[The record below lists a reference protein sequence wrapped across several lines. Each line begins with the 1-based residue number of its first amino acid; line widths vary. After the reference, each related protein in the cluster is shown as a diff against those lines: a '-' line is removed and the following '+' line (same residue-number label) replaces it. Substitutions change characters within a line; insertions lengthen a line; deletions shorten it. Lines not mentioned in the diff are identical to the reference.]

1 MPRVPTY
8 DNFQQMPAQFR
19 PVEMQAAMPRVDPG
33 AQAANFGQAAQRAGA
48 VAMDM
53 ELEALKQ
60 ANQLRV
66 DDALNKALEA
76 EMRLAYD
83 KDAGYTSQRGLSA
96 LERESGKP
104 LADEYDEEFGKAV
117 ESIGAGLGNDYQ
129 RQVFGQAIAKRRAAF
144 RAGAMKHEA
153 DEFRTYTL
161 SVREGTI
168 ATRMQQIGLNYA
180 NPEVIDE
187 AITSIRA
194 ATYDA
199 AKLQGKSAE
208 WADAQARKMA
218 SNAHKTAIAAAL
230 QNNDVAYADRYLKRY
245 GKDMEADDLLQT
257 TGLITKEMDLRVG
270 TSAATEAMGRWA
282 PKIVPGDMDRLT
294 NIVLAMESGGRRY
307 VDRGYGKR
315 NDGTEKGS
323 GYFGELKMKDGSG
336 NIATEMSIGV
346 NIDGKEVE
354 IPMLVPTLSESEK
367 DHLLSGKKP
376 TDAIVDKAVAHAM
389 KRMGEGK
396 SPFANSGKLLESP
409 KGAKGEMQVLDG
421 TNRDPG
427 YGVKPAADDSPEER
441 ARVGRDYLAAMVR
454 EYDGDVSK
462 ALAAYNWGP
471 GNLDEAVKEH
481 GPNWLQAAPQE
492 TRSYVERGVREFGAG
507 AGRGKRPS
515 LAEIK
520 ADLRGDPMLAGN
532 PARLKAAEEAA
543 EKQYRDI
550 EAAEKQATDEALD
563 TAYRGLYANGGNMNA
578 LPVSVRAMIP
588 GDKLSAVMGFADTVR
603 KSGGAVHNPEA
614 WAQILSMPRESLAAM
629 SPIEFFREF
638 RPHLDD
644 AHLEKGYALL
654 NDARGEVGTDAK
666 HLEVITT
673 ANRVKKAAIDAG
685 LLPATG
691 KANDNEVKAFAQF
704 ERLVDDRVRQ
714 FEATDLQGKR
724 KANSAELQQ
733 IIDGTLM
740 DKVFVS
746 RTGWID
752 REVIA
757 GLAAPEDLTRAY
769 VNVGGQEVRVA
780 QIPANQRAVI
790 ASKLQSRGLPV
801 TEQRI
806 AELWVAAGRPQ

>member
-8 DNFQQMPAQFR
+8 GDFQQMPAQFQ
-19 PVEMQAAMPRVDPG
+19 PVQIQPATPRVDPG
-33 AQAANFGQAAQRAGA
+33 AQAASFGQATERAGA

-60 ANQLRV
+60 ANHLRV

-83 KDAGYTSQRGLSA
+83 KDVGYTSRRGESA
-96 LERESGKP
+96 LPSKDGK
-104 LADEYDEEFGKAV
+104 LLSDEYDEAFGKVA
-117 ESIGAGLGNDYQ
+117 EEIGAGLGNDYQ
-129 RQVFGQAIAKRRAAF
+129 RQAFGQAMAKRRADF
-144 RAGAMKHEA
+144 RASTMKHEA

-168 ATRMQQIGLNYA
+168 ATRMQQIGLNYN

-208 WADAQARKMA
+208 WADAQARKMV
-218 SNAHKTAIAAAL
+218 SNAHKGALMAAL

-257 TGLITKEMDLRVG
+257 TGLITKEMDLHVG

-307 VDRGYGKR
+307 
-315 NDGTEKGS
+315 
-323 GYFGELKMKDGSG
+323 
-336 NIATEMSIGV
+336 
-346 NIDGKEVE
+346 
-354 IPMLVPTLSESEK
+354 
-367 DHLLSGKKP
+367 
-376 TDAIVDKAVAHAM
+376 DA
-389 KRMGEGK
+389 
-396 SPFANSGKLLESP
+396 SGKLIEGP
-409 KGAKGEMQVLDG
+409 ATKYGTAKGEMQVLDG

-471 GNLDEAVKEH
+471 GNLDRAVKEH
-481 GPNWLQAAPQE
+481 GPNWLQAAPEE

-520 ADLRGDPMLAGN
+520 ADLRGDPLLAGN

-614 WAQILSMPRESLAAM
+614 WAQVLSMPRESLAAM

-654 NDARGEVGTDAK
+654 NDARGEVGADAK

>member
-8 DNFQQMPAQFR
+8 DNFQQMPAQFQ
-19 PVEMQAAMPRVDPG
+19 PVQIQPAMPHVDPG
-33 AQAANFGQAAQRAGA
+33 AQAASFGQAALRAGA
-48 VAMDM
+48 AAMDM
-53 ELEALKQ
+53 EFEALKQ

-104 LADEYDEEFGKAV
+104 LADEYDEEFGKAI

-230 QNNDVAYADRYLKRY
+230 EKNDVAYADRYLKRY

-270 TSAATEAMGRWA
+270 TSAATEVMGRWA

-294 NIVLAMESGGRRY
+294 NIVMGIESAGRRY
-307 VDRGYGKR
+307 
-315 NDGTEKGS
+315 
-323 GYFGELKMKDGSG
+323 
-336 NIATEMSIGV
+336 
-346 NIDGKEVE
+346 
-354 IPMLVPTLSESEK
+354 
-367 DHLLSGKKP
+367 
-376 TDAIVDKAVAHAM
+376 DA
-389 KRMGEGK
+389 
-396 SPFANSGKLLESP
+396 SGKLLEGP
-409 KGAKGEMQVLDG
+409 ATKYGTAKGEMQVLDG

-427 YGVKPAADDSPEER
+427 YGVKPAADDGPEER

-471 GNLDEAVKEH
+471 GNLDKAVKEH
-481 GPNWLQAAPQE
+481 GPNWLQAAPEE

-520 ADLRGDPMLAGN
+520 ADLRGDPLLAGN
-532 PARLKAAEEAA
+532 PARMKAAEEAA

-644 AHLEKGYALL
+644 THLEKGYALL

>member
-8 DNFQQMPAQFR
+8 DNFQQMPAQFQ
-19 PVEMQAAMPRVDPG
+19 PVQIQPATPRVDPG
-33 AQAANFGQAAQRAGA
+33 AQAASFGQATERAGA

-168 ATRMQQIGLNYA
+168 STRMQQIGLNYA

-230 QNNDVAYADRYLKRY
+230 EKNDVAYADRYLKRY

-270 TSAATEAMGRWA
+270 TSAATDAMGRWA

-294 NIVLAMESGGRRY
+294 NIVMGIESAGRRY
-307 VDRGYGKR
+307 
-315 NDGTEKGS
+315 
-323 GYFGELKMKDGSG
+323 
-336 NIATEMSIGV
+336 
-346 NIDGKEVE
+346 
-354 IPMLVPTLSESEK
+354 
-367 DHLLSGKKP
+367 
-376 TDAIVDKAVAHAM
+376 DA
-389 KRMGEGK
+389 
-396 SPFANSGKLLESP
+396 SGKLIEGP
-409 KGAKGEMQVLDG
+409 ATKYGTAKGEMQVLDG

-471 GNLDEAVKEH
+471 GNLDKAVKEH
-481 GPNWLQAAPQE
+481 GPNWLQAAPEE

-563 TAYRGLYANGGNMNA
+563 TAYRGLYANGGNMGA

-614 WAQILSMPRESLAAM
+614 WAQVLSMPRESLAAM

-746 RTGWID
+746 RTGWFD

>member
-8 DNFQQMPAQFR
+8 DNFQQMPAQFQ
-19 PVEMQAAMPRVDPG
+19 PVQIQPATPRVDPG
-33 AQAANFGQAAQRAGA
+33 AQAASFGQATERAGA
-48 VAMDM
+48 AAMDM

-161 SVREGTI
+161 SVREGTV

-218 SNAHKTAIAAAL
+218 SSAHKTAIAAAL
-230 QNNDVAYADRYLKRY
+230 EKNDVAYADRYLKRY

-294 NIVLAMESGGRRY
+294 NIVMGIESAGRRY
-307 VDRGYGKR
+307 
-315 NDGTEKGS
+315 
-323 GYFGELKMKDGSG
+323 
-336 NIATEMSIGV
+336 
-346 NIDGKEVE
+346 
-354 IPMLVPTLSESEK
+354 
-367 DHLLSGKKP
+367 
-376 TDAIVDKAVAHAM
+376 DA
-389 KRMGEGK
+389 
-396 SPFANSGKLLESP
+396 SGKLIEGP
-409 KGAKGEMQVLDG
+409 ATKYGTAKGEMQVLDG

-471 GNLDEAVKEH
+471 GNLDKAVKEH
-481 GPNWLQAAPQE
+481 GPNWLQAAPEE

-563 TAYRGLYANGGNMNA
+563 TAYRGLYANGGNMGA

-614 WAQILSMPRESLAAM
+614 WAQVLSMPRESLAAM

-780 QIPANQRAVI
+780 QIPANQRAAI

>member
-1 MPRVPTY
+1 MARVPTY

-33 AQAANFGQAAQRAGA
+33 AQAASFGQAVQRAGA
-48 VAMDM
+48 AAMDM

-83 KDAGYTSQRGLSA
+83 KDAGYTNQRGISA
-96 LERESGKP
+96 LERASGKP
-104 LADEYDEEFGKAV
+104 LADEYDEEFGKAI

-129 RQVFGQAIAKRRAAF
+129 RQAFGQAIAKRRAAF

-161 SVREGTI
+161 SVREGTV
-168 ATRMQQIGLNYA
+168 ATRMQQIGLNYN

-230 QNNDVAYADRYLKRY
+230 EKNDVAYADRYLKRY

-294 NIVLAMESGGRRY
+294 NIVMGIESAGRRY
-307 VDRGYGKR
+307 
-315 NDGTEKGS
+315 
-323 GYFGELKMKDGSG
+323 
-336 NIATEMSIGV
+336 
-346 NIDGKEVE
+346 
-354 IPMLVPTLSESEK
+354 
-367 DHLLSGKKP
+367 
-376 TDAIVDKAVAHAM
+376 DA
-389 KRMGEGK
+389 
-396 SPFANSGKLLESP
+396 SGKLLEGP
-409 KGAKGEMQVLDG
+409 ATKYGTAKGEMQVLDG

-471 GNLDEAVKEH
+471 GNLDRAVKEH
-481 GPNWLQAAPQE
+481 GPNWLQAAPEE

-520 ADLRGDPMLAGN
+520 ADLRGDPLLAGN

-563 TAYRGLYANGGNMNA
+563 TAYRGLYANGGNMGA

-614 WAQILSMPRESLAAM
+614 WAQVLSMPRESLAAM

-644 AHLEKGYALL
+644 AHLEKGYTLL

-790 ASKLQSRGLPV
+790 ASKLQGRGLPV

>member
-8 DNFQQMPAQFR
+8 DNFQQMPAQFQ
-19 PVEMQAAMPRVDPG
+19 PVQIQPATPRVDPG
-33 AQAANFGQAAQRAGA
+33 AQAASFGQATERAGA

-83 KDAGYTSQRGLSA
+83 KDAGYTNQRGISA
-96 LERESGKP
+96 LERASGKP

-168 ATRMQQIGLNYA
+168 ATRMQQIGLNYN

-199 AKLQGKSAE
+199 AQLQGKSAE
-208 WADAQARKMA
+208 WSDAQARKMV

-270 TSAATEAMGRWA
+270 TSAATEVMGRWA

-294 NIVLAMESGGRRY
+294 NIVMGIESAGRRY
-307 VDRGYGKR
+307 
-315 NDGTEKGS
+315 
-323 GYFGELKMKDGSG
+323 
-336 NIATEMSIGV
+336 
-346 NIDGKEVE
+346 
-354 IPMLVPTLSESEK
+354 
-367 DHLLSGKKP
+367 
-376 TDAIVDKAVAHAM
+376 DA
-389 KRMGEGK
+389 
-396 SPFANSGKLLESP
+396 SGKLIEGP
-409 KGAKGEMQVLDG
+409 ATKYGTAKGEMQVLDG

-471 GNLDEAVKEH
+471 GNLDKAVKEH
-481 GPNWLQAAPQE
+481 GPNWLQAAPEE

-520 ADLRGDPMLAGN
+520 ADLRGDPLLAGN
-532 PARLKAAEEAA
+532 PARLKAAEETA

-588 GDKLSAVMGFADTVR
+588 GDKLGAVMGFADTVR

-746 RTGWID
+746 RTGWFD

-757 GLAAPEDLTRAY
+757 GLAAPEGLTRAY

-780 QIPANQRAVI
+780 QIPASQRAVI

>member
-19 PVEMQAAMPRVDPG
+19 PVEMQAAMPRADPG
-33 AQAANFGQAAQRAGA
+33 AQAASFGQAAQRAGA

-83 KDAGYTSQRGLSA
+83 KDAGYTNQRGISA
-96 LERESGKP
+96 LERASGKP
-104 LADEYDEEFGKAV
+104 LADEYDEEFGKAI

-129 RQVFGQAIAKRRAAF
+129 RQVFGQAIAKRRAQF

-168 ATRMQQIGLNYA
+168 ATRMQQIGLNYN

-230 QNNDVAYADRYLKRY
+230 EKNDVAYADRYLKRY

-294 NIVLAMESGGRRY
+294 NIVMGIESAGRRY
-307 VDRGYGKR
+307 
-315 NDGTEKGS
+315 
-323 GYFGELKMKDGSG
+323 
-336 NIATEMSIGV
+336 
-346 NIDGKEVE
+346 
-354 IPMLVPTLSESEK
+354 
-367 DHLLSGKKP
+367 
-376 TDAIVDKAVAHAM
+376 DA
-389 KRMGEGK
+389 
-396 SPFANSGKLLESP
+396 SGKLIEGP
-409 KGAKGEMQVLDG
+409 ATKYGTAKGEMQVLDG

-471 GNLDEAVKEH
+471 GNLDKAVKER
-481 GPNWLQAAPQE
+481 GPNWLQAAPEE
-492 TRSYVERGVREFGAG
+492 TRNYVERGVREFGAG

-520 ADLRGDPMLAGN
+520 ADLRGDPLLAGN

-614 WAQILSMPRESLAAM
+614 WAQVLSMPRESLAAM

-685 LLPATG
+685 LLPAAG

>member
-8 DNFQQMPAQFR
+8 DNFQQMPAQFQ
-19 PVEMQAAMPRVDPG
+19 PVQIQPATPRVDPG
-33 AQAANFGQAAQRAGA
+33 AQAASFGQATERAGA

-83 KDAGYTSQRGLSA
+83 KDAGYTNQRGVSA
-96 LERESGKP
+96 LERKSGKP
-104 LADEYDEEFGKAV
+104 LADEYDEEFGKAI

-129 RQVFGQAIAKRRAAF
+129 RQAFGQAITKRRAAF

-199 AKLQGKSAE
+199 AQLQGKSAE
-208 WADAQARKMA
+208 WSDAQARKMV

-270 TSAATEAMGRWA
+270 TSAATEVMGRWA

-307 VDRGYGKR
+307 DAG
-315 NDGTEKGS
+315 
-323 GYFGELKMKDGSG
+323 
-336 NIATEMSIGV
+336 GV
-346 NIDGKEVE
+346 
-354 IPMLVPTLSESEK
+354 
-367 DHLLSGKKP
+367 
-376 TDAIVDKAVAHAM
+376 
-389 KRMGEGK
+389 
-396 SPFANSGKLLESP
+396 LLEGP
-409 KGAKGEMQVLDG
+409 ATKYGTAKGEMQVLDG

-471 GNLDEAVKEH
+471 GNLDKAVKEH

-520 ADLRGDPMLAGN
+520 ADLRGDPLLAGN

-550 EAAEKQATDEALD
+550 EAAEKQVTDEALD

-629 SPIEFFREF
+629 SPIEFFGEF

-746 RTGWID
+746 RTGWFD

-757 GLAAPEDLTRAY
+757 GLTAPEDLTRAY

>member
-8 DNFQQMPAQFR
+8 DNFQQMPAQFQ
-19 PVEMQAAMPRVDPG
+19 PVQIQPATPRVDPG
-33 AQAANFGQAAQRAGA
+33 AQAASFGQATERAGA
-48 VAMDM
+48 VATDM

-83 KDAGYTSQRGLSA
+83 KDAGYANQRGISA

-230 QNNDVAYADRYLKRY
+230 EKNDVAYADRYLKRY

-294 NIVLAMESGGRRY
+294 NIVMGIESAGRRY
-307 VDRGYGKR
+307 
-315 NDGTEKGS
+315 
-323 GYFGELKMKDGSG
+323 
-336 NIATEMSIGV
+336 
-346 NIDGKEVE
+346 
-354 IPMLVPTLSESEK
+354 
-367 DHLLSGKKP
+367 
-376 TDAIVDKAVAHAM
+376 DA
-389 KRMGEGK
+389 
-396 SPFANSGKLLESP
+396 SGKLIEGP
-409 KGAKGEMQVLDG
+409 ATKYGTAKGEMQVLDG

-471 GNLDEAVKEH
+471 GNLDRAVKEH
-481 GPNWLQAAPQE
+481 GPNWLQAAPEE

-588 GDKLSAVMGFADTVR
+588 GDKLGAVMGFADAVR

>member
-8 DNFQQMPAQFR
+8 DNFQQMPAQFQ
-19 PVEMQAAMPRVDPG
+19 PVQIQPATPRVDPG
-33 AQAANFGQAAQRAGA
+33 AQAASFGQAAERAGA
-48 VAMDM
+48 VAMDI

-83 KDAGYTSQRGLSA
+83 KDAGYTNQRGISA
-96 LERESGKP
+96 LERKSGKP
-104 LADEYDEEFGKAV
+104 LADEYDEEFGKAI

-129 RQVFGQAIAKRRAAF
+129 RQAFGQAITKRRAAF

-199 AKLQGKSAE
+199 AQLQGKSAE
-208 WADAQARKMA
+208 WSDAQARKMV

-294 NIVLAMESGGRRY
+294 NIVMGIESAGRRY
-307 VDRGYGKR
+307 
-315 NDGTEKGS
+315 
-323 GYFGELKMKDGSG
+323 
-336 NIATEMSIGV
+336 
-346 NIDGKEVE
+346 
-354 IPMLVPTLSESEK
+354 
-367 DHLLSGKKP
+367 
-376 TDAIVDKAVAHAM
+376 DA
-389 KRMGEGK
+389 
-396 SPFANSGKLLESP
+396 SGKLIEGP
-409 KGAKGEMQVLDG
+409 ATKYGTAKGEMQVLDG

-427 YGVKPAADDSPEER
+427 YGVKPASDDSPEER

-471 GNLDEAVKEH
+471 GNLDKAVKEH
-481 GPNWLQAAPQE
+481 GPNWLQAAPEE

-520 ADLRGDPMLAGN
+520 ADLRGDPLLAGN
-532 PARLKAAEEAA
+532 PARMKAAEEAA

-644 AHLEKGYALL
+644 AHLEKGYTLL

-724 KANSAELQQ
+724 KANSQELQQ

-746 RTGWID
+746 RTGWFD

-780 QIPANQRAVI
+780 QIPANQRAAI

>member
-8 DNFQQMPAQFR
+8 DNFQQMPAQFQ
-19 PVEMQAAMPRVDPG
+19 PVQIQPATPRVDPG
-33 AQAANFGQAAQRAGA
+33 AQAANFGQTAQRAGA

-83 KDAGYTSQRGLSA
+83 KDAGYTNQRGISA

-161 SVREGTI
+161 SVREGTV

-208 WADAQARKMA
+208 WAGAQARKMA

-230 QNNDVAYADRYLKRY
+230 EKNDVAYADRYLKRY

-294 NIVLAMESGGRRY
+294 NIVMGIESAGRRY
-307 VDRGYGKR
+307 
-315 NDGTEKGS
+315 
-323 GYFGELKMKDGSG
+323 
-336 NIATEMSIGV
+336 
-346 NIDGKEVE
+346 
-354 IPMLVPTLSESEK
+354 
-367 DHLLSGKKP
+367 
-376 TDAIVDKAVAHAM
+376 DA
-389 KRMGEGK
+389 
-396 SPFANSGKLLESP
+396 SGKLIEGP
-409 KGAKGEMQVLDG
+409 ATKYGTAKGEMQVLDG

-471 GNLDEAVKEH
+471 GNLDRAVKER
-481 GPNWLQAAPQE
+481 GPNWLQAAPEE

-563 TAYRGLYANGGNMNA
+563 TAYRGLYANGGNMGA
-578 LPVSVRAMIP
+578 LPASVRAMIP

-614 WAQILSMPRESLAAM
+614 WAQVLSMPRESLAAM

-685 LLPATG
+685 LLPAAG

-724 KANSAELQQ
+724 KANSQELQQ

-740 DKVFVS
+740 DKVFVA

>member
-1 MPRVPTY
+1 
-8 DNFQQMPAQFR
+8 
-19 PVEMQAAMPRVDPG
+19 
-33 AQAANFGQAAQRAGA
+33 
-48 VAMDM
+48 
-53 ELEALKQ
+53 
-60 ANQLRV
+60 
-66 DDALNKALEA
+66 
-76 EMRLAYD
+76 
-83 KDAGYTSQRGLSA
+83 
-96 LERESGKP
+96 
-104 LADEYDEEFGKAV
+104 
-117 ESIGAGLGNDYQ
+117 
-129 RQVFGQAIAKRRAAF
+129 
-144 RAGAMKHEA
+144 MKHEA

-208 WADAQARKMA
+208 WSDAQARKMV

-270 TSAATEAMGRWA
+270 TSAATEVMGRWA

-307 VDRGYGKR
+307 
-315 NDGTEKGS
+315 
-323 GYFGELKMKDGSG
+323 
-336 NIATEMSIGV
+336 
-346 NIDGKEVE
+346 
-354 IPMLVPTLSESEK
+354 
-367 DHLLSGKKP
+367 
-376 TDAIVDKAVAHAM
+376 DA
-389 KRMGEGK
+389 GG
-396 SPFANSGKLLESP
+396 GLLEGP
-409 KGAKGEMQVLDG
+409 ATKYGTAKGEMQVLDG

-427 YGVKPAADDSPEER
+427 YGVRPAADDSPEER

-471 GNLDEAVKEH
+471 GNLDKAVKEH
-481 GPNWLQAAPQE
+481 GPNWLQAAPEE

-520 ADLRGDPMLAGN
+520 ADLRADPLLAGN

-563 TAYRGLYANGGNMNA
+563 TAYRGLYANGGNMGA

-614 WAQILSMPRESLAAM
+614 WAQVLSMPRESLAAM

-685 LLPATG
+685 LLPAAG

-746 RTGWID
+746 RTGWFD

>member
-1 MPRVPTY
+1 VPRVPTY
-8 DNFQQMPAQFR
+8 DNFQQMPAQFQ
-19 PVEMQAAMPRVDPG
+19 PVQIQPTMPRVDPG

-48 VAMDM
+48 LAMDM
-53 ELEALKQ
+53 ELEALRQ

-83 KDAGYTSQRGLSA
+83 KDAGYTNQRGISA
-96 LERESGKP
+96 LERASGKP
-104 LADEYDEEFGKAV
+104 LADEYDEEFGKAI

-129 RQVFGQAIAKRRAAF
+129 RQAFGQAIAKRRAAF

-161 SVREGTI
+161 SVREGTV
-168 ATRMQQIGLNYA
+168 ATRMQQIGLNYN

-199 AKLQGKSAE
+199 AQLQGKSAE
-208 WADAQARKMA
+208 WSDAQARKMV

-230 QNNDVAYADRYLKRY
+230 EKNDVAYADRYLKRY

-257 TGLITKEMDLRVG
+257 TGLITKEMDMRVG
-270 TSAATEAMGRWA
+270 ISAATEVMGRWA

-294 NIVLAMESGGRRY
+294 NIVMGIESGGRRY
-307 VDRGYGKR
+307 
-315 NDGTEKGS
+315 
-323 GYFGELKMKDGSG
+323 
-336 NIATEMSIGV
+336 
-346 NIDGKEVE
+346 
-354 IPMLVPTLSESEK
+354 
-367 DHLLSGKKP
+367 
-376 TDAIVDKAVAHAM
+376 DA
-389 KRMGEGK
+389 
-396 SPFANSGKLLESP
+396 SGKLIEGP
-409 KGAKGEMQVLDG
+409 ATKYGTAKGEMQVLDG

-441 ARVGRDYLAAMVR
+441 ARVGRDYLAAMAR

-471 GNLDEAVKEH
+471 GNLDRAVKEH
-481 GPNWLQAAPQE
+481 GPNWLQAAPEE
-492 TRSYVERGVREFGAG
+492 TRNYVERGVREFGAG
-507 AGRGKRPS
+507 AGRGKRPN

-520 ADLRGDPMLAGN
+520 ADLRGDPLLAGN

-563 TAYRGLYANGGNMNA
+563 TAYRGLYANGGNMGA

-588 GDKLSAVMGFADTVR
+588 GDKLGAVMGFADTVR

-746 RTGWID
+746 RTGWFD

-790 ASKLQSRGLPV
+790 ASKLQGRGLPV
-801 TEQRI
+801 TERRI

>member
-8 DNFQQMPAQFR
+8 DNFQQMPAQFQ
-19 PVEMQAAMPRVDPG
+19 PVQIQPATPRVDPG

-53 ELEALKQ
+53 ELDALKQ

-83 KDAGYTSQRGLSA
+83 KDAGYTNQRGISA
-96 LERESGKP
+96 LERKSGKP
-104 LADEYDEEFGKAV
+104 LADEYDEEFGKAA

-153 DEFRTYTL
+153 DEFRSYTL
-161 SVREGTI
+161 SVREGTV

-218 SNAHKTAIAAAL
+218 SSAHKTAIAAAL
-230 QNNDVAYADRYLKRY
+230 EKNDVAYADRYLKRY

-270 TSAATEAMGRWA
+270 ASAATEAMGRWA

-294 NIVLAMESGGRRY
+294 NIVMGIESAGRR
-307 VDRGYGKR
+307 
-315 NDGTEKGS
+315 
-323 GYFGELKMKDGSG
+323 F
-336 NIATEMSIGV
+336 
-346 NIDGKEVE
+346 
-354 IPMLVPTLSESEK
+354 
-367 DHLLSGKKP
+367 
-376 TDAIVDKAVAHAM
+376 DA
-389 KRMGEGK
+389 
-396 SPFANSGKLLESP
+396 NGKLLEGP
-409 KGAKGEMQVLDG
+409 ATRYGTAKGEMQVLDG

-471 GNLDEAVKEH
+471 GNLDKAVKEH
-481 GPNWLQAAPQE
+481 GPNWLQAAPEE

-520 ADLRGDPMLAGN
+520 ADLRADPLLAGN

-588 GDKLSAVMGFADTVR
+588 GDKLGAVMGFADTVR
-603 KSGGAVHNPEA
+603 KSGGAAHNPEA
-614 WAQILSMPRESLAAM
+614 WAQVLSMPRESLAAM

-644 AHLEKGYALL
+644 THLEKGYTLL

-673 ANRVKKAAIDAG
+673 ASRVKKAAIDAG

-691 KANDNEVKAFAQF
+691 EANGNEVKAFAQF
-704 ERLVDDRVRQ
+704 EQLVDDRVRQ

>member
-8 DNFQQMPAQFR
+8 DSFQQMPAQFQ
-19 PVEMQAAMPRVDPG
+19 PVQIQPAMPRVDPG

-83 KDAGYTSQRGLSA
+83 KDAGYTNQRGISA
-96 LERESGKP
+96 LERKSGKP
-104 LADEYDEEFGKAV
+104 LADEYDEEFGKAID
-117 ESIGAGLGNDYQ
+117 SIGAGLGNDYQ
-129 RQVFGQAIAKRRAAF
+129 RQAFGQAIAKRRAQF
-144 RAGAMKHEA
+144 RASAMKHEA

-161 SVREGTI
+161 SVREGTV
-168 ATRMQQIGLNYA
+168 ATRMQQIGLNYN

-230 QNNDVAYADRYLKRY
+230 EKNDVAYADRYLKRY
-245 GKDMEADDLLQT
+245 GKDMEADDLLQA

-270 TSAATEAMGRWA
+270 TSAATEVMGRWA

-307 VDRGYGKR
+307 
-315 NDGTEKGS
+315 
-323 GYFGELKMKDGSG
+323 
-336 NIATEMSIGV
+336 
-346 NIDGKEVE
+346 
-354 IPMLVPTLSESEK
+354 
-367 DHLLSGKKP
+367 
-376 TDAIVDKAVAHAM
+376 DA
-389 KRMGEGK
+389 GG
-396 SPFANSGKLLESP
+396 GLLESP
-409 KGAKGEMQVLDG
+409 KGAKGEMQVMDG

-471 GNLDEAVKEH
+471 GNLDKAVKER
-481 GPNWLQAAPQE
+481 GPNWLQAAPEE
-492 TRSYVERGVREFGAG
+492 TRNYVERGVREFGAG

-563 TAYRGLYANGGNMNA
+563 TAYRGLYANGGNMGA

-588 GDKLSAVMGFADTVR
+588 GDKLGAVMGFADTVR

-614 WAQILSMPRESLAAM
+614 WAQVLSMPRESLAAM
-629 SPIEFFREF
+629 SQIEFFREF

-644 AHLEKGYALL
+644 AHLEKGYVLL

-691 KANDNEVKAFAQF
+691 KAEEKQVKAEEKQVKAFAQF
-704 ERLVDDRVRQ
+704 ERLIDDRVRQ

-746 RTGWID
+746 RTGWFD
-752 REVIA
+752 REIIA

-780 QIPANQRAVI
+780 QIPANQRAII
-790 ASKLQSRGLPV
+790 ASKLQGRGLPV

>member
-33 AQAANFGQAAQRAGA
+33 AQAASFGQATERAGA
-48 VAMDM
+48 VAMGM

-83 KDAGYTSQRGLSA
+83 KDAGYTNQRGISA
-96 LERESGKP
+96 LERASGKP

-208 WADAQARKMA
+208 WSGAQARKMV

-230 QNNDVAYADRYLKRY
+230 EKNDVAYADRYLKRY

-270 TSAATEAMGRWA
+270 TSAATEVMGRWA

-294 NIVLAMESGGRRY
+294 NIVMGIESAGRRY
-307 VDRGYGKR
+307 
-315 NDGTEKGS
+315 
-323 GYFGELKMKDGSG
+323 
-336 NIATEMSIGV
+336 
-346 NIDGKEVE
+346 
-354 IPMLVPTLSESEK
+354 
-367 DHLLSGKKP
+367 
-376 TDAIVDKAVAHAM
+376 DA
-389 KRMGEGK
+389 
-396 SPFANSGKLLESP
+396 SGKLIEGP
-409 KGAKGEMQVLDG
+409 ATKYGTAKGEMQVLDG
-421 TNRDPG
+421 TNRYPG

-471 GNLDEAVKEH
+471 GNLDRAVKEH

-532 PARLKAAEEAA
+532 PARMKAAEEAA

-588 GDKLSAVMGFADTVR
+588 GDKLGAVMGFADTVR

-614 WAQILSMPRESLAAM
+614 WAQILSMPRENLAAM

-746 RTGWID
+746 RAGWFD

-790 ASKLQSRGLPV
+790 ASKLQGRGLPV

>member
-8 DNFQQMPAQFR
+8 DNFQQMPAQFQ
-19 PVEMQAAMPRVDPG
+19 PVQIHPAMPRVDPG

-230 QNNDVAYADRYLKRY
+230 EKNDVAYADRYLKRY

-294 NIVLAMESGGRRY
+294 NIVMGIESAGRRY
-307 VDRGYGKR
+307 
-315 NDGTEKGS
+315 
-323 GYFGELKMKDGSG
+323 
-336 NIATEMSIGV
+336 
-346 NIDGKEVE
+346 
-354 IPMLVPTLSESEK
+354 
-367 DHLLSGKKP
+367 
-376 TDAIVDKAVAHAM
+376 DA
-389 KRMGEGK
+389 
-396 SPFANSGKLLESP
+396 SGKLIEGP
-409 KGAKGEMQVLDG
+409 ATKYGTAKGEMQVLDG

-471 GNLDEAVKEH
+471 GNLDKAVKEH
-481 GPNWLQAAPQE
+481 GPNWLQAAPEE

-588 GDKLSAVMGFADTVR
+588 GDKLGAVMGFADTVR

-614 WAQILSMPRESLAAM
+614 WAQVLSMPRESLAAM

-644 AHLEKGYALL
+644 THLEKGYALL

>member
-8 DNFQQMPAQFR
+8 DNFQQMPAQLR

-48 VAMDM
+48 AAMDM

-83 KDAGYTSQRGLSA
+83 KDAGYTNQRGISA
-96 LERESGKP
+96 LERKSGKP

-230 QNNDVAYADRYLKRY
+230 EKNDVAYADRYLKRY

-294 NIVLAMESGGRRY
+294 NIVMGIESAGRRY
-307 VDRGYGKR
+307 
-315 NDGTEKGS
+315 
-323 GYFGELKMKDGSG
+323 
-336 NIATEMSIGV
+336 
-346 NIDGKEVE
+346 
-354 IPMLVPTLSESEK
+354 
-367 DHLLSGKKP
+367 
-376 TDAIVDKAVAHAM
+376 DA
-389 KRMGEGK
+389 
-396 SPFANSGKLLESP
+396 SGKLIEGP
-409 KGAKGEMQVLDG
+409 ATKYGTAKGEMQVLDG

-471 GNLDEAVKEH
+471 GNLDRAVKEH
-481 GPNWLQAAPQE
+481 GPNWLQAAPEE

-563 TAYRGLYANGGNMNA
+563 TAYRGLYANGGNMGA

-790 ASKLQSRGLPV
+790 ASKLQGRGLPV

>member
-8 DNFQQMPAQFR
+8 DNFQQMPAQFQ
-19 PVEMQAAMPRVDPG
+19 PVQIQPATPRVDPG
-33 AQAANFGQAAQRAGA
+33 AQAASFGQATERAGA
-48 VAMDM
+48 VAMGM
-53 ELEALKQ
+53 ELDALKQ

-161 SVREGTI
+161 SVREGTV
-168 ATRMQQIGLNYA
+168 ATRMQQIGLNYN

-208 WADAQARKMA
+208 WSDAQARKMV

-230 QNNDVAYADRYLKRY
+230 EKNDVAYADRYLKRY

-294 NIVLAMESGGRRY
+294 NIVMGIESAGRRY
-307 VDRGYGKR
+307 
-315 NDGTEKGS
+315 
-323 GYFGELKMKDGSG
+323 
-336 NIATEMSIGV
+336 
-346 NIDGKEVE
+346 
-354 IPMLVPTLSESEK
+354 
-367 DHLLSGKKP
+367 
-376 TDAIVDKAVAHAM
+376 DA
-389 KRMGEGK
+389 
-396 SPFANSGKLLESP
+396 SGKLLEGP
-409 KGAKGEMQVLDG
+409 ATKYGTAKGEMQVLDG

-471 GNLDEAVKEH
+471 GNLDRAVKEH
-481 GPNWLQAAPQE
+481 GPNWLQAAPEE

-520 ADLRGDPMLAGN
+520 ADLRGDPLLAGN

-563 TAYRGLYANGGNMNA
+563 TAYRGLYANGGNMGA

-614 WAQILSMPRESLAAM
+614 WAQVLSMPRESLAAM

>member
-8 DNFQQMPAQFR
+8 GDFQQMPAQFQ
-19 PVEMQAAMPRVDPG
+19 PVQIQPATPRVDPG

-60 ANQLRV
+60 ANHLRV

-83 KDAGYTSQRGLSA
+83 KDVGYTSRRGESA
-96 LERESGKP
+96 LPSKDGK
-104 LADEYDEEFGKAV
+104 LLSDEYDEAFGKVA
-117 ESIGAGLGNDYQ
+117 EEIGAGLGNDYQ
-129 RQVFGQAIAKRRAAF
+129 RQAFGQAMAKRRADF
-144 RAGAMKHEA
+144 RASTMKHEA

-168 ATRMQQIGLNYA
+168 ATRMQQIGLNYN

-208 WADAQARKMA
+208 WADAQARKMV
-218 SNAHKTAIAAAL
+218 SNAHKGALMAAL

-257 TGLITKEMDLRVG
+257 TGLITKEMDLHVG

-307 VDRGYGKR
+307 
-315 NDGTEKGS
+315 
-323 GYFGELKMKDGSG
+323 
-336 NIATEMSIGV
+336 
-346 NIDGKEVE
+346 
-354 IPMLVPTLSESEK
+354 
-367 DHLLSGKKP
+367 
-376 TDAIVDKAVAHAM
+376 DA
-389 KRMGEGK
+389 
-396 SPFANSGKLLESP
+396 SGKLIEGP
-409 KGAKGEMQVLDG
+409 ATKYGTAKGEMQVLDG

-471 GNLDEAVKEH
+471 GNLDRAVKEH
-481 GPNWLQAAPQE
+481 GPNWLQAAPEE

-520 ADLRGDPMLAGN
+520 ADLRGDPLLAGN

-614 WAQILSMPRESLAAM
+614 WAQVLSMPRESLAAM

>member
-83 KDAGYTSQRGLSA
+83 KDAGYTNQRGISA
-96 LERESGKP
+96 LERASGKP

-161 SVREGTI
+161 SVREGTV
-168 ATRMQQIGLNYA
+168 ATRMQQIGLNYN

-230 QNNDVAYADRYLKRY
+230 EKNDVAYADRYLKRY

-294 NIVLAMESGGRRY
+294 NIVMGIESAGRRY
-307 VDRGYGKR
+307 
-315 NDGTEKGS
+315 
-323 GYFGELKMKDGSG
+323 
-336 NIATEMSIGV
+336 
-346 NIDGKEVE
+346 
-354 IPMLVPTLSESEK
+354 
-367 DHLLSGKKP
+367 
-376 TDAIVDKAVAHAM
+376 DA
-389 KRMGEGK
+389 
-396 SPFANSGKLLESP
+396 SGKLIEGP
-409 KGAKGEMQVLDG
+409 ATKYGTAKGEMQVLDG

-471 GNLDEAVKEH
+471 GNLDRAVKEH
-481 GPNWLQAAPQE
+481 GPNWLQAAPEE

-588 GDKLSAVMGFADTVR
+588 GDKLGAVMGFADAVR

-673 ANRVKKAAIDAG
+673 ANRVKKAAVDAG

-790 ASKLQSRGLPV
+790 ASKLQGRGLPV

>member
-8 DNFQQMPAQFR
+8 GDFQQMPAQFQ
-19 PVEMQAAMPRVDPG
+19 PVQIQPATPRVDPG
-33 AQAANFGQAAQRAGA
+33 AQAASFGQATERAGA

-60 ANQLRV
+60 ANHLRV

-83 KDAGYTSQRGLSA
+83 KDVGYTSRRGESA
-96 LERESGKP
+96 LPSKDGK
-104 LADEYDEEFGKAV
+104 LLSDEYDEAFGKVA
-117 ESIGAGLGNDYQ
+117 EEIGAGLGNDYQ
-129 RQVFGQAIAKRRAAF
+129 RQAFGQAMAKRRADF
-144 RAGAMKHEA
+144 RASTMKHEA

-168 ATRMQQIGLNYA
+168 ATRMQQIGLNYN

-208 WADAQARKMA
+208 WADAQARKMV
-218 SNAHKTAIAAAL
+218 SNAHKGALMAAL

-294 NIVLAMESGGRRY
+294 NIVMGMESAGRRY
-307 VDRGYGKR
+307 
-315 NDGTEKGS
+315 
-323 GYFGELKMKDGSG
+323 
-336 NIATEMSIGV
+336 
-346 NIDGKEVE
+346 
-354 IPMLVPTLSESEK
+354 
-367 DHLLSGKKP
+367 
-376 TDAIVDKAVAHAM
+376 DA
-389 KRMGEGK
+389 
-396 SPFANSGKLLESP
+396 SGKLIEGP
-409 KGAKGEMQVLDG
+409 ATKYGTAKGEMQVLDG

-471 GNLDEAVKEH
+471 GNLDRAVKEH
-481 GPNWLQAAPQE
+481 GPNWLQAAPEE

-520 ADLRGDPMLAGN
+520 ADLRGDPLLAGN

-614 WAQILSMPRESLAAM
+614 WAQVLSMPRESLAAM

-654 NDARGEVGTDAK
+654 NDARGEVGADAK

>member
-8 DNFQQMPAQFR
+8 DNFQQMPAQFQ
-19 PVEMQAAMPRVDPG
+19 PVQIQPATPRVDPG
-33 AQAANFGQAAQRAGA
+33 AQAASFGQAAERAGA
-48 VAMDM
+48 VAMDI

-83 KDAGYTSQRGLSA
+83 KDAGYTNQRGISA
-96 LERESGKP
+96 LERKSGKP
-104 LADEYDEEFGKAV
+104 LADEYDEEFGKAI

-129 RQVFGQAIAKRRAAF
+129 RQAFGQAIAKRRAAF

-168 ATRMQQIGLNYA
+168 ATRMQQIGLNYN

-270 TSAATEAMGRWA
+270 TSAATEVMGRWA

-307 VDRGYGKR
+307 
-315 NDGTEKGS
+315 
-323 GYFGELKMKDGSG
+323 
-336 NIATEMSIGV
+336 
-346 NIDGKEVE
+346 
-354 IPMLVPTLSESEK
+354 
-367 DHLLSGKKP
+367 
-376 TDAIVDKAVAHAM
+376 DA
-389 KRMGEGK
+389 GG
-396 SPFANSGKLLESP
+396 GLLEGP
-409 KGAKGEMQVLDG
+409 DTKYGTAKGEMQVLDG

-471 GNLDEAVKEH
+471 GNLDRAVKEH

-520 ADLRGDPMLAGN
+520 ADLRGDPLLAGN
-532 PARLKAAEEAA
+532 PARMKAAEEAA
-543 EKQYRDI
+543 EKQYADI

-746 RTGWID
+746 RTGWFD

-806 AELWVAAGRPQ
+806 AELWVAAGRLQ

>member
-33 AQAANFGQAAQRAGA
+33 AQAASFGQAAERAGA
-48 VAMDM
+48 VAMDI

-83 KDAGYTSQRGLSA
+83 KDAGYTNQRGISA
-96 LERESGKP
+96 LERASGKP

-117 ESIGAGLGNDYQ
+117 ESVGAGLSNDYQ
-129 RQVFGQAIAKRRAAF
+129 RQAFGQAIAKRRAAF

-161 SVREGTI
+161 SVREGTV

-208 WADAQARKMA
+208 WADAQARKMV

-230 QNNDVAYADRYLKRY
+230 EKNDVAYADRYLKRY

-257 TGLITKEMDLRVG
+257 TGLITKEMDLHVG
-270 TSAATEAMGRWA
+270 TSAATEVMGRWA

-307 VDRGYGKR
+307 
-315 NDGTEKGS
+315 
-323 GYFGELKMKDGSG
+323 
-336 NIATEMSIGV
+336 
-346 NIDGKEVE
+346 
-354 IPMLVPTLSESEK
+354 
-367 DHLLSGKKP
+367 
-376 TDAIVDKAVAHAM
+376 DA
-389 KRMGEGK
+389 GG
-396 SPFANSGKLLESP
+396 GLLEGP
-409 KGAKGEMQVLDG
+409 ATKYGTAKGEMQVLDG

-471 GNLDEAVKEH
+471 GNLDKAVKEH
-481 GPNWLQAAPQE
+481 GPNWLQAAPEE

-588 GDKLSAVMGFADTVR
+588 GDKLGAVMGFADTVR

-644 AHLEKGYALL
+644 VHLEKGYTLL

-746 RTGWID
+746 RTGWLD

>member
-8 DNFQQMPAQFR
+8 DNFQQMPAQFQ
-19 PVEMQAAMPRVDPG
+19 PVQIQPTMPRVDPG

-48 VAMDM
+48 LAMDM
-53 ELEALKQ
+53 ELEALRQ

-83 KDAGYTSQRGLSA
+83 KDAGYTNQRGISA
-96 LERESGKP
+96 LERASGKP
-104 LADEYDEEFGKAV
+104 LADEYDEEFGKAI

-129 RQVFGQAIAKRRAAF
+129 RQAFGQAIAKRRAAF

-161 SVREGTI
+161 SVREGTV
-168 ATRMQQIGLNYA
+168 ATRMQQIGLNYN

-199 AKLQGKSAE
+199 AQLQGKSAE
-208 WADAQARKMA
+208 WSDAQARKMV

-230 QNNDVAYADRYLKRY
+230 EKNDVAYADRYLKRY

-257 TGLITKEMDLRVG
+257 TGLITKEMDMRVG
-270 TSAATEAMGRWA
+270 ISAATEVMGRWA

-294 NIVLAMESGGRRY
+294 NIVMGIESGGRRY
-307 VDRGYGKR
+307 
-315 NDGTEKGS
+315 
-323 GYFGELKMKDGSG
+323 
-336 NIATEMSIGV
+336 
-346 NIDGKEVE
+346 
-354 IPMLVPTLSESEK
+354 
-367 DHLLSGKKP
+367 
-376 TDAIVDKAVAHAM
+376 DA
-389 KRMGEGK
+389 
-396 SPFANSGKLLESP
+396 SGKLIEGP
-409 KGAKGEMQVLDG
+409 ATKYGTAKGEMQVLDG

-441 ARVGRDYLAAMVR
+441 ARVGRDYLAAMAR

-471 GNLDEAVKEH
+471 GNLDRAVKEH
-481 GPNWLQAAPQE
+481 GPNWLQAAPEE
-492 TRSYVERGVREFGAG
+492 TRNYVERGVREFGAG
-507 AGRGKRPS
+507 AGRGKRPN

-520 ADLRGDPMLAGN
+520 ADLRGDPLLAGN

-563 TAYRGLYANGGNMNA
+563 TAYRGLYANGGNMGA

-588 GDKLSAVMGFADTVR
+588 GDKLGAVMGFADTVR

-746 RTGWID
+746 RTGWFD

-790 ASKLQSRGLPV
+790 ASKLQGRGLPV
-801 TEQRI
+801 TERRI

>member
-8 DNFQQMPAQFR
+8 DNVQQMPAQFR

-48 VAMDM
+48 AAMDM

-129 RQVFGQAIAKRRAAF
+129 RQAFGQAITKRRAAF

-161 SVREGTI
+161 SVREGTV

-230 QNNDVAYADRYLKRY
+230 EKNDVAYADRYLKRY

-257 TGLITKEMDLRVG
+257 TGLITKEMDLHVG
-270 TSAATEAMGRWA
+270 TSAATEVMGRWA

-294 NIVLAMESGGRRY
+294 NIVMGIESAGRRY
-307 VDRGYGKR
+307 
-315 NDGTEKGS
+315 
-323 GYFGELKMKDGSG
+323 
-336 NIATEMSIGV
+336 
-346 NIDGKEVE
+346 
-354 IPMLVPTLSESEK
+354 
-367 DHLLSGKKP
+367 
-376 TDAIVDKAVAHAM
+376 DA
-389 KRMGEGK
+389 
-396 SPFANSGKLLESP
+396 SGKLLEGP
-409 KGAKGEMQVLDG
+409 ATKYGTAKGEMQVLDG

-427 YGVKPAADDSPEER
+427 YGVKPASDDSPEER
-441 ARVGRDYLAAMVR
+441 ARVGRDYLEAMVR

-471 GNLDEAVKEH
+471 GNLDKAVKEH
-481 GPNWLQAAPQE
+481 GPNWLQAAPEE

-520 ADLRGDPMLAGN
+520 ADLRGDPLLAGN
-532 PARLKAAEEAA
+532 PARMKAAEEAA

-614 WAQILSMPRESLAAM
+614 WAQVLSMPRESLAAM

-714 FEATDLQGKR
+714 FEVTDLQGKR

>member
-8 DNFQQMPAQFR
+8 DNFQQMPAQFQ
-19 PVEMQAAMPRVDPG
+19 PVQIQPATPRVDPG

-230 QNNDVAYADRYLKRY
+230 EKNDVAYADRYLKRY

-257 TGLITKEMDLRVG
+257 TGLITKEMDMRVG

-294 NIVLAMESGGRRY
+294 NIVMGIESAGRRY
-307 VDRGYGKR
+307 
-315 NDGTEKGS
+315 
-323 GYFGELKMKDGSG
+323 
-336 NIATEMSIGV
+336 
-346 NIDGKEVE
+346 
-354 IPMLVPTLSESEK
+354 
-367 DHLLSGKKP
+367 
-376 TDAIVDKAVAHAM
+376 DA
-389 KRMGEGK
+389 
-396 SPFANSGKLLESP
+396 SGKLIEGP
-409 KGAKGEMQVLDG
+409 ATKYGTAKGEMQVLDG
-421 TNRDPG
+421 TSRDPG

-471 GNLDEAVKEH
+471 GNLDKAVKEH
-481 GPNWLQAAPQE
+481 GPNWLQAAPEE

-532 PARLKAAEEAA
+532 PARLKAAEETA

-563 TAYRGLYANGGNMNA
+563 TTYRGLYANGGNMNA

-614 WAQILSMPRESLAAM
+614 WAQVLSMPRESLAAM

-704 ERLVDDRVRQ
+704 ERLVDDRARQ

-746 RTGWID
+746 RTGWFD

>member
-8 DNFQQMPAQFR
+8 DNFQQMPAQFQ
-19 PVEMQAAMPRVDPG
+19 PVQIQPATPRVDPG
-33 AQAANFGQAAQRAGA
+33 AQAASFGQAALRAGA
-48 VAMDM
+48 AAMDM
-53 ELEALKQ
+53 EFEALKQ

-129 RQVFGQAIAKRRAAF
+129 RQVFGQAIAKRRAQF

-230 QNNDVAYADRYLKRY
+230 EKNDVAYADRYLKRY

-294 NIVLAMESGGRRY
+294 NIVMGIESAGRRY
-307 VDRGYGKR
+307 
-315 NDGTEKGS
+315 
-323 GYFGELKMKDGSG
+323 
-336 NIATEMSIGV
+336 
-346 NIDGKEVE
+346 
-354 IPMLVPTLSESEK
+354 
-367 DHLLSGKKP
+367 
-376 TDAIVDKAVAHAM
+376 DA
-389 KRMGEGK
+389 
-396 SPFANSGKLLESP
+396 SGKLIEGP
-409 KGAKGEMQVLDG
+409 ATKYGTAKGEMQVLDG

-471 GNLDEAVKEH
+471 GNLDKAVKEH
-481 GPNWLQAAPQE
+481 GPNWLQAAPEE

-520 ADLRGDPMLAGN
+520 ADLRGDPLLAGN

-588 GDKLSAVMGFADTVR
+588 GDKLGAVMGFADTVR

-614 WAQILSMPRESLAAM
+614 WAQILSMPRENLAAM

-654 NDARGEVGTDAK
+654 KDARGEVGTDAK

-691 KANDNEVKAFAQF
+691 KANDNEVKTFAQF

-746 RTGWID
+746 RTGWFD

>member
-8 DNFQQMPAQFR
+8 DNFQQMPAQFQ
-19 PVEMQAAMPRVDPG
+19 PVQIQPATPRVDPG
-33 AQAANFGQAAQRAGA
+33 AQAASFGQATERAGA

-83 KDAGYTSQRGLSA
+83 KDAGYTNQRGISA

-230 QNNDVAYADRYLKRY
+230 EKNDVAYADRYLKRY

-270 TSAATEAMGRWA
+270 TSAATEVMGRWA

-294 NIVLAMESGGRRY
+294 NIVMGIESAGRRY
-307 VDRGYGKR
+307 
-315 NDGTEKGS
+315 
-323 GYFGELKMKDGSG
+323 
-336 NIATEMSIGV
+336 
-346 NIDGKEVE
+346 
-354 IPMLVPTLSESEK
+354 
-367 DHLLSGKKP
+367 
-376 TDAIVDKAVAHAM
+376 DA
-389 KRMGEGK
+389 
-396 SPFANSGKLLESP
+396 SGKLIEGP
-409 KGAKGEMQVLDG
+409 ATKYGTAKGEMQVLDG

-471 GNLDEAVKEH
+471 GNLDRAVKEH
-481 GPNWLQAAPQE
+481 GPNWLQAAPEE

-520 ADLRGDPMLAGN
+520 ADLRGDPLLAGN

-614 WAQILSMPRESLAAM
+614 WAQVLSMPRESLAAM

-790 ASKLQSRGLPV
+790 ASKLQGRGLPV

>member
-8 DNFQQMPAQFR
+8 DNFQQMPAQFQ
-19 PVEMQAAMPRVDPG
+19 PVQIQPATPRVDPG
-33 AQAANFGQAAQRAGA
+33 AQAASFGQAAERAGA
-48 VAMDM
+48 VAMDI

-83 KDAGYTSQRGLSA
+83 KDAGYTNQRGISA
-96 LERESGKP
+96 LERKSGKP

-117 ESIGAGLGNDYQ
+117 ESIGADLGNDYQ
-129 RQVFGQAIAKRRAAF
+129 RQVFGQAIAKRRAQF

-161 SVREGTI
+161 SVREGTV
-168 ATRMQQIGLNYA
+168 ATRMQQIGLNYN

-208 WADAQARKMA
+208 WADAQARKMV

-230 QNNDVAYADRYLKRY
+230 EKNDVAYADRYLKRY

-294 NIVLAMESGGRRY
+294 NIVMGIESAGRRY
-307 VDRGYGKR
+307 
-315 NDGTEKGS
+315 
-323 GYFGELKMKDGSG
+323 
-336 NIATEMSIGV
+336 
-346 NIDGKEVE
+346 
-354 IPMLVPTLSESEK
+354 
-367 DHLLSGKKP
+367 
-376 TDAIVDKAVAHAM
+376 DA
-389 KRMGEGK
+389 
-396 SPFANSGKLLESP
+396 SGKLIEGP
-409 KGAKGEMQVLDG
+409 ATKYGTAKGEMQVLDG

-471 GNLDEAVKEH
+471 GNLDRVVKEH
-481 GPNWLQAAPQE
+481 GPNWLQAAPEE

-588 GDKLSAVMGFADTVR
+588 GDKLGAVMGFADAVR

-746 RTGWID
+746 RTGWFD

-757 GLAAPEDLTRAY
+757 GLAAEDLTRAY

-780 QIPANQRAVI
+780 QIPANQRAAI

>member
-8 DNFQQMPAQFR
+8 DNFQQMPAQFQ
-19 PVEMQAAMPRVDPG
+19 PVQIQPATPRVDPG
-33 AQAANFGQAAQRAGA
+33 AQAASFGQATERAGA

-53 ELEALKQ
+53 ELDALKQ

-83 KDAGYTSQRGLSA
+83 KDAGYTNQRGISA

-161 SVREGTI
+161 SVREGTV
-168 ATRMQQIGLNYA
+168 ATRMQQIGLNYN

-199 AKLQGKSAE
+199 AQLQGKSAE

-230 QNNDVAYADRYLKRY
+230 EKNDVAYADRYLKRY

-294 NIVLAMESGGRRY
+294 NIVMGIESAGRRY
-307 VDRGYGKR
+307 
-315 NDGTEKGS
+315 
-323 GYFGELKMKDGSG
+323 
-336 NIATEMSIGV
+336 
-346 NIDGKEVE
+346 
-354 IPMLVPTLSESEK
+354 
-367 DHLLSGKKP
+367 
-376 TDAIVDKAVAHAM
+376 DA
-389 KRMGEGK
+389 
-396 SPFANSGKLLESP
+396 SGKLIEGP
-409 KGAKGEMQVLDG
+409 ATKYGTAKGEMQVLDG

-471 GNLDEAVKEH
+471 GNLDKAVKEH
-481 GPNWLQAAPQE
+481 GPTWLQAAPEE

-520 ADLRGDPMLAGN
+520 ADLRGDPLLAGN

-588 GDKLSAVMGFADTVR
+588 GDKLGAVMGFADTVR

-614 WAQILSMPRESLAAM
+614 WAQVLSMPRESLAAM

-691 KANDNEVKAFAQF
+691 KTNDNEVKAFAQF

-724 KANSAELQQ
+724 KANSGEL
-733 IIDGTLM
+733 
-740 DKVFVS
+740 
-746 RTGWID
+746 
-752 REVIA
+752 
-757 GLAAPEDLTRAY
+757 
-769 VNVGGQEVRVA
+769 
-780 QIPANQRAVI
+780 
-790 ASKLQSRGLPV
+790 
-801 TEQRI
+801 
-806 AELWVAAGRPQ
+806 

>member
-208 WADAQARKMA
+208 WSDAQARKMV

-245 GKDMEADDLLQT
+245 GKDMEADDLLQA
-257 TGLITKEMDLRVG
+257 TGLITKEMDLHVG

-307 VDRGYGKR
+307 
-315 NDGTEKGS
+315 
-323 GYFGELKMKDGSG
+323 
-336 NIATEMSIGV
+336 
-346 NIDGKEVE
+346 
-354 IPMLVPTLSESEK
+354 
-367 DHLLSGKKP
+367 
-376 TDAIVDKAVAHAM
+376 DA
-389 KRMGEGK
+389 GG
-396 SPFANSGKLLESP
+396 GLLEGP
-409 KGAKGEMQVLDG
+409 ATKYGTAKGEMQVLDG

>member
-8 DNFQQMPAQFR
+8 DNFQQMPAQFQ
-19 PVEMQAAMPRVDPG
+19 PVQIQPATPRVDPG
-33 AQAANFGQAAQRAGA
+33 AQAASFGQAAQRAGA

-53 ELEALKQ
+53 ELDALKQ

-218 SNAHKTAIAAAL
+218 SSAHKTAIAAAL
-230 QNNDVAYADRYLKRY
+230 EKNDVAYADRYLKRY

-294 NIVLAMESGGRRY
+294 NIVMGIESAGRRY
-307 VDRGYGKR
+307 
-315 NDGTEKGS
+315 
-323 GYFGELKMKDGSG
+323 
-336 NIATEMSIGV
+336 
-346 NIDGKEVE
+346 
-354 IPMLVPTLSESEK
+354 
-367 DHLLSGKKP
+367 
-376 TDAIVDKAVAHAM
+376 DA
-389 KRMGEGK
+389 
-396 SPFANSGKLLESP
+396 SGKLIEGP
-409 KGAKGEMQVLDG
+409 ATKYGTAKGEMQVLDG

-471 GNLDEAVKEH
+471 GNLDKAVKEH
-481 GPNWLQAAPQE
+481 GPNWLQAAPEE

-520 ADLRGDPMLAGN
+520 ADLRGDPLLAGN
-532 PARLKAAEEAA
+532 PARMKAAEEAA

-563 TAYRGLYANGGNMNA
+563 TVYRGLYANGGNMGA

-614 WAQILSMPRESLAAM
+614 WAQVLSMPRESLAAM

>member
-8 DNFQQMPAQFR
+8 DNFQQMPAQFQ
-19 PVEMQAAMPRVDPG
+19 PVQIQPATPRVDPG
-33 AQAANFGQAAQRAGA
+33 AQAASFGQAAQRAGA

-161 SVREGTI
+161 SVREGTV

-230 QNNDVAYADRYLKRY
+230 ERNDVAYADRYLKRY

-270 TSAATEAMGRWA
+270 TSAATEVMGRWA

-307 VDRGYGKR
+307 
-315 NDGTEKGS
+315 
-323 GYFGELKMKDGSG
+323 
-336 NIATEMSIGV
+336 
-346 NIDGKEVE
+346 
-354 IPMLVPTLSESEK
+354 
-367 DHLLSGKKP
+367 
-376 TDAIVDKAVAHAM
+376 DA
-389 KRMGEGK
+389 GG
-396 SPFANSGKLLESP
+396 GLLEGP
-409 KGAKGEMQVLDG
+409 ATKYGTAKGEMQVLDG

-471 GNLDEAVKEH
+471 GNLDRAVKER
-481 GPNWLQAAPQE
+481 GPNWLQAAPEE

-520 ADLRGDPMLAGN
+520 ADLRGDPLLAGN

-588 GDKLSAVMGFADTVR
+588 GDKLGAVMGFADTVR

>member
-8 DNFQQMPAQFR
+8 DNFQQMPAQFQ
-19 PVEMQAAMPRVDPG
+19 PVQIQPATPRVDPG

-83 KDAGYTSQRGLSA
+83 KDAGYTNQRGISA
-96 LERESGKP
+96 LERKSGKP

-117 ESIGAGLGNDYQ
+117 GSIGAGLGNDYQ

-161 SVREGTI
+161 SVREGTV

-230 QNNDVAYADRYLKRY
+230 EKNDVAYADRYLKRY

-294 NIVLAMESGGRRY
+294 NIVMGIESAGRRY
-307 VDRGYGKR
+307 
-315 NDGTEKGS
+315 
-323 GYFGELKMKDGSG
+323 
-336 NIATEMSIGV
+336 
-346 NIDGKEVE
+346 
-354 IPMLVPTLSESEK
+354 
-367 DHLLSGKKP
+367 
-376 TDAIVDKAVAHAM
+376 DA
-389 KRMGEGK
+389 
-396 SPFANSGKLLESP
+396 SGKLIEGP
-409 KGAKGEMQVLDG
+409 ATKYGTAKGEMQVLDG
-421 TNRDPG
+421 TSRDPG

-471 GNLDEAVKEH
+471 GNLDKAVKEH
-481 GPNWLQAAPQE
+481 GPNWLQAAPEE

-532 PARLKAAEEAA
+532 PARLKAAEETA

-563 TAYRGLYANGGNMNA
+563 TTYRGLYANGGNMNA

-588 GDKLSAVMGFADTVR
+588 GDKLGAVMGFADTVR

-614 WAQILSMPRESLAAM
+614 WAQILSMPRENLAAM

-644 AHLEKGYALL
+644 THLEKGYTLL

-746 RTGWID
+746 RTGWFD

-780 QIPANQRAVI
+780 QIPASQRAVI

>member
-8 DNFQQMPAQFR
+8 DNFQQMPAQFQ
-19 PVEMQAAMPRVDPG
+19 PVQIQPAMPHVDPG
-33 AQAANFGQAAQRAGA
+33 AQAASFGQAAQRAGA

-83 KDAGYTSQRGLSA
+83 KDAGYTNQRGISA
-96 LERESGKP
+96 LERKSGKP

-129 RQVFGQAIAKRRAAF
+129 RQAFGQAITKRRAAF

-168 ATRMQQIGLNYA
+168 ATRMQQIGLNYN

-199 AKLQGKSAE
+199 AQLQGKSAE

-230 QNNDVAYADRYLKRY
+230 ERNDVAYADRYLKRY

-270 TSAATEAMGRWA
+270 TSAATEVMGRWA
-282 PKIVPGDMDRLT
+282 PKIVPGDFSRLT
-294 NIVLAMESGGRRY
+294 NIVLGIESGGRRFAK
-307 VDRGYGKR
+307 DYGR
-315 NDGTEKGS
+315 RADGTQKGA
-323 GYFGELKMKDGSG
+323 GFLGELKRPDGSVS
-336 NIATEMSIGV
+336 TEISIGV
-346 NIDGKEVE
+346 EFDGQERE
-354 IPMLVPTLSESEK
+354 IPTLVPTLTKKEI
-367 DHLLSGKKP
+367 DHLLAGEAP
-376 TDAIVDKAVAHAM
+376 TETIIDKAVAHAR
-389 KRMGEGK
+389 KRIDAGK
-396 SPFANSGKLLESP
+396 SPFAEGKLLESP
-409 KGAKGEMQVLDG
+409 KGALGEMQVMPK
-421 TNRDPG
+421 TITDPG
-427 YGVKPAADDSPEER
+427 FGVKPASDNSPEEI

-471 GNLDEAVKEH
+471 GNLDRAVKEH
-481 GPNWLQAAPQE
+481 GPNWLQAAPEE

-520 ADLRGDPMLAGN
+520 ADLRADPLLAGN

-614 WAQILSMPRESLAAM
+614 WAQVLSMPRESLAAM

-746 RTGWID
+746 RTGWLD

>member
-208 WADAQARKMA
+208 WSDAQARKMV

-270 TSAATEAMGRWA
+270 TSAATEVMGRWA

-307 VDRGYGKR
+307 
-315 NDGTEKGS
+315 
-323 GYFGELKMKDGSG
+323 
-336 NIATEMSIGV
+336 
-346 NIDGKEVE
+346 
-354 IPMLVPTLSESEK
+354 
-367 DHLLSGKKP
+367 
-376 TDAIVDKAVAHAM
+376 DA
-389 KRMGEGK
+389 GG
-396 SPFANSGKLLESP
+396 GLLEGP
-409 KGAKGEMQVLDG
+409 ATKYGTAKGEMQVLDG

-427 YGVKPAADDSPEER
+427 YGVRPAADDSPEER

-471 GNLDEAVKEH
+471 GNLDKAVKEH
-481 GPNWLQAAPQE
+481 GPNWLQAAPEE

-520 ADLRGDPMLAGN
+520 ADLRADPLLAGN

-563 TAYRGLYANGGNMNA
+563 TAYRGLYANGGNMGA

-614 WAQILSMPRESLAAM
+614 WAQVLSMPRESLAAM

-685 LLPATG
+685 LLPAAG

-746 RTGWID
+746 RTGWFD

>member
-8 DNFQQMPAQFR
+8 DNFQQMPAQFQ
-19 PVEMQAAMPRVDPG
+19 PVQIQPAMPRVDPG
-33 AQAANFGQAAQRAGA
+33 AQAASFGQAAQRAGA

-230 QNNDVAYADRYLKRY
+230 EKNDVAYADRYLKRY

-294 NIVLAMESGGRRY
+294 NIVMGIESGGRRY
-307 VDRGYGKR
+307 SKDYGR
-315 NDGTEKGS
+315 RSDGSHKGP
-323 GYFGELKMKDGSG
+323 GFLGELKRPDGRVS
-336 NIATEMSIGV
+336 TELSVGV
-346 NIDGKEVE
+346 EFDGQERE
-354 IPMLVPTLSESEK
+354 IPLLVPSLSQREI
-367 DHLLSGKKP
+367 DLLLAGEEP
-376 TDAIVDKAVAHAM
+376 TDKIMDKAVAHAR
-389 KRMGEGK
+389 KRIAAGK
-396 SPFANSGKLLESP
+396 SPFAEGNLLEGP
-409 KGAKGEMQVLDG
+409 QTKYGTAKGEMQVLDG
-421 TNRDPG
+421 TNRDPA

-471 GNLDEAVKEH
+471 GNLDKAVKEH
-481 GPNWLQAAPQE
+481 GPTWLQAAPEE

-515 LAEIK
+515 LSEIK

-532 PARLKAAEEAA
+532 PARLKAAEETA

-563 TAYRGLYANGGNMNA
+563 TTYRGLYANGGNMNA

-588 GDKLSAVMGFADTVR
+588 GDKLGAVMGFADTVR

-614 WAQILSMPRESLAAM
+614 WAQILSMPRENLAAM

-685 LLPATG
+685 LLPAAG

-733 IIDGTLM
+733 IVDGTLM

-746 RTGWID
+746 RTGWFD

-757 GLAAPEDLTRAY
+757 GVAAPEDLPRAY